1 MSPLKTG
8 NEGFLLAEDA
18 ALKNRFAGMTVPDAK
33 HPEGAPVLVHFRYPD
48 SAGVTELKMPA
59 VLIDM
64 IGLMRAPDRES
75 RADKPEMFYFPSEQA
90 TALAD
95 FTQQAAITN
104 DLPIPVD
111 IIYQISTVCRSPQ
124 QSRYITGQLM
134 GSRLPIR
141 DGWCWVPE
149 DGTWRRL
156 FMEDSTPAPMLDRIG
171 RQVHR
176 MIYNVRLESEILI
189 GASVIPR
196 ARSIQFIEDF
206 GNAPIYGALI
216 VY

>member
-1 MSPLKTG
+1 MSLKTG

-18 ALKNRFAGMTVPDAK
+18 AIKRTLSDLTVPDAK
-33 HPEGAPVLVHFRYPD
+33 HPEGETVRTHFRYPD
-48 SAGVTELKMPA
+48 SAGTLELKMPA

-75 RADKPEMFYFPSEQA
+75 RAVKPEMRYFPSEQA
-90 TALAD
+90 SALDD
-95 FTQQAAITN
+95 FTEQAAISS

-111 IIYQISTVCRSPQ
+111 IIYQISTLCRSPQ
-124 QSRYITGQLM
+124 QSRYLTGQLM

-141 DGWCWVPE
+141 DGWCYVSE
-149 DGTWRRL
+149 DETWRRL
-156 FMEDSTPAPMLDRIG
+156 FVEDSTPAPMLDRNG

-196 ARSIQFIEDF
+196 AREIKFIEEF
-206 GNAPIYGALI
+206 GNAPVYGALI

>member
-18 ALKNRFAGMTVPDAK
+18 ALKNCLSGMVVPDAR
-33 HPEGAPVLVHFRYPD
+33 HPEGASVMTHFRYPD
-48 SAGVTELKMPA
+48 SAGTTELKMPA

-64 IGLMRAPDRES
+64 IGLMRSPDRES
-75 RADKPEMFYFPSEQA
+75 RAVKPEMRYFPSEQES
-90 TALAD
+90 ALSD
-95 FTQQAAITN
+95 FTEQAAITD

-111 IIYQISTVCRSPQ
+111 IIYQVSTLCRSPQ
-124 QSRYITGQLM
+124 QSRYLTGQLM

-156 FMEDSTPAPMLDRIG
+156 FLEDSTPAPMLDRNG

-196 ARSIQFIEDF
+196 AREIKFVEEF